1 MCLKSF
7 CWSVECRK
15 KYFLVSLFTIKCL
28 KEVCYILSEQLKPAN
43 NCFFFS
49 WDLIRVVMMF
59 IFISNYSI
67 SQFTSLTTLNRKR
80 IFSREYIQ
88 IRICS
93 KVTQIQML
101 CKCMHLHQ
109 KGLYSCTH
117 LHQKWNV
124 KYPTFLCAFDTV
136 MTFTRAL
143 SRNLAVFLWTKFQL
157 N

>member
-7 CWSVECRK
+7 CRSLECRE

-49 WDLIRVVMMF
+49 WDLIRVMMMF

-109 KGLYSCTH
+109 K
-117 LHQKWNV
+117 WNV